1 MSRPTI
7 LVTGGCGYIGAQ
19 TILQLVRSGRYDV
32 VSLDNLSNST
42 EQALARIAALTGVT
56 VPNLRVDLRDAAAT
70 EAAVA
75 GIAGL
80 SGVIHFAALKSV
92 PQSTQEP
99 VLYFDNNV
107 TGLLHIAR
115 ACLNAGV
122 KQFIFSSSCSVY
134 GNVTQLP
141 VNEDSPLNPPESPY
155 ATTKLMGEQ
164 LLRDLA
170 RHTPL
175 RVTALRYFNPVG
187 ADMSGRLGERPTST
201 RPNNLVPYITL
212 VAAGHQPQL
221 TVYGSD
227 YATRD
232 GTAVRDYIHVTDIAD
247 AHLLALGRLRSG
259 QAAEPFEVFNLGS
272 GEGVSVKELVDAF
285 ERVTGVRLNWHYGPR
300 RPGDITAIYSDSRR
314 AEQVLGWRPQLGLDA
329 MMDSAWRWQLELD
342 R

>member
-42 EQALARIAALTGVT
+42 EQALARIAALTGAT

-99 VLYFDNNV
+99 LLYFDNNV

-164 LLRDLA
+164 LLCDLA

-212 VAAGHQPQL
+212 VAAGHQPAL

-272 GEGVSVKELVDAF
+272 GAGVSVKELVDAF